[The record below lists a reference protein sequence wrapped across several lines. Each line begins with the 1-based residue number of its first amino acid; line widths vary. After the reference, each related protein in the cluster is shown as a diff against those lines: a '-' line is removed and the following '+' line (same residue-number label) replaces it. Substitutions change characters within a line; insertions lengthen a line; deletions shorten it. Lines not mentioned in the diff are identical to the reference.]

1 MRAHEQRR
9 GLLDEPRLDLGRPRG
24 RGSRAHRESLRAGPR
39 GDGRRRRVQGRM
51 TPARRRRAGGRLLLL
66 LVGGLLAGGCVY
78 YPTVEDVGGVRLLP
92 EHGRVVRKGEGALF
106 FVDIN
111 STGMFEDA
119 LVRVETP
126 IAKRAQLL
134 TQAGEP
140 LTRITVPPTTLTR
153 LHSGGERVALFD
165 LTRELK
171 AGEVVI
177 VTLFF
182 EKSGALGVVS
192 PVE

>member
-1 MRAHEQRR
+1 M
-9 GLLDEPRLDLGRPRG
+9 
-24 RGSRAHRESLRAGPR
+24 
-39 GDGRRRRVQGRM
+39 
-51 TPARRRRAGGRLLLL
+51 
-66 LVGGLLAGGCVY
+66 
-78 YPTVEDVGGVRLLP
+78 RLLP
-92 EHGRVVRKGEGALF
+92 EHGRVVRNGDGAFF

>member
-1 MRAHEQRR
+1 
-9 GLLDEPRLDLGRPRG
+9 
-24 RGSRAHRESLRAGPR
+24 
-39 GDGRRRRVQGRM
+39 M
-51 TPARRRRAGGRLLLL
+51 TPAHRRRAVGRTTAPLLLL
-66 LVGGLLAGGCVY
+66 LIVGAAVLGGCVY
-78 YPTVEDVGGVRLLP
+78 YPTVEDVGGVRLVP
-92 EHGRVVRKGEGALF
+92 EHGRIVRNGDGALF

-119 LVRVETP
+119 VVRAETP
-126 IAKRAQLL
+126 IAKRVQLL
-134 TQAGEP
+134 AQTGEP
-140 LTRITVPPTTLTR
+140 LTRIPVAPTSVTR
-153 LHSGGERVALFD
+153 LYPDGARVALSE

-177 VTLFF
+177 VTLYF

>member
-1 MRAHEQRR
+1 MTPGRR
-9 GLLDEPRLDLGRPRG
+9 GLAVVRTT
-24 RGSRAHRESLRAGPR
+24 ASL
-39 GDGRRRRVQGRM
+39 VF
-51 TPARRRRAGGRLLLL
+51 LL
-66 LVGGLLAGGCVY
+66 LVGGCVY
-78 YPTVEDVGGVRLLP
+78 YPSVEDVGGVRLLP
-92 EHGRVVRKGEGALF
+92 EHGRVVRNGDGALF

-134 TQAGEP
+134 TQTGEP
-140 LTRITVPPTTLTR
+140 LTRLSVPGTSLVR
-153 LHSGGERVALFD
+153 LHPGGERVALSE

-171 AGEVVI
+171 TGEVVI

>member
-1 MRAHEQRR
+1 
-9 GLLDEPRLDLGRPRG
+9 
-24 RGSRAHRESLRAGPR
+24 
-39 GDGRRRRVQGRM
+39 M
-51 TPARRRRAGGRLLLL
+51 TPDRQRHAGGSTMASLALLL

-78 YPTVEDVGGVRLLP
+78 YPTVEDVGGVRLRP
-92 EHGRVVRKGEGALF
+92 EHGRVVRNGDSALF

-119 LVRVETP
+119 IVGVETP

-134 TQAGEP
+134 TQTGEP
-140 LTRITVPPTTLTR
+140 LARIAVPPTNLLR
-153 LHSGGERVALFD
+153 LFPGGDRVALSE

-171 AGEVVI
+171 PGEVVI

-192 PVE
+192 AVE

>member
-1 MRAHEQRR
+1 MTPEH
-9 GLLDEPRLDLGRPRG
+9 
-24 RGSRAHRESLRAGPR
+24 
-39 GDGRRRRVQGRM
+39 RRRAAGRM
-51 TPARRRRAGGRLLLL
+51 TAPVLLLL
-66 LVGGLLAGGCVY
+66 IVGAAMLGGCVY
-78 YPTVEDVGGVRLLP
+78 YPTVEDVGGVRLVP
-92 EHGRVVRKGEGALF
+92 EHGRIVRNGDGALF

-119 LVRVETP
+119 VVRAETP
-126 IAKRAQLL
+126 IAKRVQLL
-134 TQAGEP
+134 AQTGEP
-140 LTRITVPPTTLTR
+140 LTRIPVAPTSVTR
-153 LHSGGERVALFD
+153 LYPDGARVALSE

-177 VTLFF
+177 VTLYF

>member
-1 MRAHEQRR
+1 
-9 GLLDEPRLDLGRPRG
+9 
-24 RGSRAHRESLRAGPR
+24 
-39 GDGRRRRVQGRM
+39 M
-51 TPARRRRAGGRLLLL
+51 TPGPGARAARLTTASLTLVL
-66 LVGGLLAGGCVY
+66 VVLVGGGALLGGCVY
-78 YPTVEDVGGVRLLP
+78 YPTVEDVGGVRLQP
-92 EHGRVVRKGEGALF
+92 EHGRVVREGDGALF

-126 IAKRAQLL
+126 IAKRTQLL
-134 TQAGEP
+134 AQTGEP
-140 LTRITVPPTTLTR
+140 LTRLLVPGTSLVR
-153 LHSGGERVALFD
+153 LHPGGDRVALSE

-171 AGEVVI
+171 VGEVVI

-192 PVE
+192 SVE

>member
-1 MRAHEQRR
+1 
-9 GLLDEPRLDLGRPRG
+9 
-24 RGSRAHRESLRAGPR
+24 
-39 GDGRRRRVQGRM
+39 M
-51 TPARRRRAGGRLLLL
+51 TLALRRRAGRLTTASLALVLVVLIAGGMLL
-66 LVGGLLAGGCVY
+66 GGCVY
-78 YPTVEDVGGVRLLP
+78 YPTVEDVGGVRLMP
-92 EHGRVVRKGEGALF
+92 EHGRVVREGDGALF

-134 TQAGEP
+134 AQTGEP
-140 LTRITVPPTTLTR
+140 LPRLLVPGTSLVR
-153 LHSGGERVALFD
+153 LQPGGERVALSE

-192 PVE
+192 SVE

>member
-1 MRAHEQRR
+1 
-9 GLLDEPRLDLGRPRG
+9 
-24 RGSRAHRESLRAGPR
+24 
-39 GDGRRRRVQGRM
+39 M
-51 TPARRRRAGGRLLLL
+51 TPEHRRLAVGRTTGPLLLL
-66 LVGGLLAGGCVY
+66 LIVGATVLTGCVY
-78 YPTVEDVGGVRLLP
+78 YPTVEDVGGVRLVP
-92 EHGRVVRKGEGALF
+92 EHGRIVRNGDSALF

-119 LVRVETP
+119 LVRAETP
-126 IAKRAQLL
+126 IAKRIQLL
-134 TQAGEP
+134 AQTGET
-140 LTRITVPPTTLTR
+140 LTRIPVAPTSVMR
-153 LHSGGERVALFD
+153 LYPDGARVALSE

-177 VTLFF
+177 VTLYF

>member
-1 MRAHEQRR
+1 
-9 GLLDEPRLDLGRPRG
+9 
-24 RGSRAHRESLRAGPR
+24 
-39 GDGRRRRVQGRM
+39 M
-51 TPARRRRAGGRLLLL
+51 TPDRQRHAGGSTMASLALLL

-78 YPTVEDVGGVRLLP
+78 YPTVEDVGGVRLRP
-92 EHGRVVRKGEGALF
+92 EHGRVVRNGDSALF

-119 LVRVETP
+119 IVGVETP

-134 TQAGEP
+134 TQTGEP
-140 LTRITVPPTTLTR
+140 LTRIAVPPTNLLR
-153 LHSGGERVALFD
+153 LFPGGDRVALSE
-165 LTRELK
+165 LTREPK
-171 AGEVVI
+171 PGEVVI

-192 PVE
+192 AVE

>member
-1 MRAHEQRR
+1 MTRA
-9 GLLDEPRLDLGRPRG
+9 RG
-24 RGSRAHRESLRAGPR
+24 RAG
-39 GDGRRRRVQGRM
+39 
-51 TPARRRRAGGRLLLL
+51 TPALRLV
-66 LVGGLLAGGCVY
+66 LVLAGALFVAGCVY

-92 EHGRVVRKGEGALF
+92 EHGRVVRNGDGALF

-111 STGMFEDA
+111 SVGMFEDS
-119 LVRVETP
+119 LVKVETP

-140 LTRITVPPTTLTR
+140 LAKITVAPTALTR
-153 LHSGGERVALFD
+153 LHSGGERVALSE

-171 AGEVVI
+171 TGEVVI

>member
-1 MRAHEQRR
+1 
-9 GLLDEPRLDLGRPRG
+9 
-24 RGSRAHRESLRAGPR
+24 
-39 GDGRRRRVQGRM
+39 M
-51 TPARRRRAGGRLLLL
+51 TPDRQRHAGGSTMASLALLL

-78 YPTVEDVGGVRLLP
+78 YPTVEDVGGVRLRP
-92 EHGRVVRKGEGALF
+92 EHGRVVRNGESALF

-119 LVRVETP
+119 IVGVETP

-134 TQAGEP
+134 TQTGEP
-140 LTRITVPPTTLTR
+140 LARIAVPPTNLLR
-153 LHSGGERVALFD
+153 LFPGGDRVALSE

-171 AGEVVI
+171 PGEVVI

-192 PVE
+192 AVE

>member
-1 MRAHEQRR
+1 MTRA
-9 GLLDEPRLDLGRPRG
+9 LG
-24 RGSRAHRESLRAGPR
+24 A
-39 GDGRRRRVQGRM
+39 
-51 TPARRRRAGGRLLLL
+51 RAGGGRPASRLLLL
-66 LVGGLLAGGCVY
+66 LAGALLLAGCVY

-92 EHGRVVRKGEGALF
+92 EHGRIVRNSDGALF

-119 LVRVETP
+119 LVKVETP

-140 LTRITVPPTTLTR
+140 LTKITVAPTALTR
-153 LHSGGERVALFD
+153 LHSGGERVALSE

-171 AGEVVI
+171 PGEVVI
-177 VTLFF
+177 VTLYF

>member
-1 MRAHEQRR
+1 
-9 GLLDEPRLDLGRPRG
+9 
-24 RGSRAHRESLRAGPR
+24 
-39 GDGRRRRVQGRM
+39 M
-51 TPARRRRAGGRLLLL
+51 TPGPGARAARLTTASLTLVL
-66 LVGGLLAGGCVY
+66 GALVGGGALLGGCVY
-78 YPTVEDVGGVRLLP
+78 YPTVEDVGGVRLQP
-92 EHGRVVRKGEGALF
+92 EHGRVVREGDGALF

-126 IAKRAQLL
+126 IAKRTQLL
-134 TQAGEP
+134 AQTGEP
-140 LTRITVPPTTLTR
+140 LTRLLVPGTSLVR
-153 LHSGGERVALFD
+153 LHPGGDRVALSE

-171 AGEVVI
+171 VGEVVI

-192 PVE
+192 SVE